1 MKLDASDL
9 IVGRFATVVAKKA
22 LLGETVTIVNCRNAF
37 LSGSKKMVLAKYKRI
52 WRMGI
57 PSKGPYLHRHP
68 DRFVKRIIRGMLPYK
83 QEKGDKA
90 FKRIT
95 CHTDFPEDIKDE
107 KFETVEQA
115 NIKKLPNLKYVQLE
129 DLCKELGAKI

>member
-22 LLGETVTIVNCRNAF
+22 LLGETVTIVNCKNAF

-83 QEKGDKA
+83 QEKGEKA

-95 CHTDFPEDIKDE
+95 CHIDVPEDIKDE
-107 KFETVEQA
+107 KFETVEHA
-115 NIKKLPNLKYVQLE
+115 NIKKLPNLKYIKIE
-129 DLCKELGAKI
+129 ELCKELGAKI